1 MLRCRLSVF
10 CFERFTNAVAFLA
23 DPVVAVASAKRGHD
37 WVEVLGVPRRAEY
50 SMGVLIA
57 VVAVAVAAVFA
68 VLCQI
73 KFPQSL
79 FGDASEICGQNPLP
93 TAPSQRLPETGKPL
107 TLHR

>member
-1 MLRCRLSVF
+1 MTTTPPGFKHSQSCRLFTLMLRCRLAVF
-10 CFERFTNAVAFLA
+10 SFECFANAVAFLA
-23 DPVVAVASAKRGHD
+23 DPVVVVASAKRIYNG
-37 WVEVLGVPRRAEY
+37 VEVLGVPRRAEH

-79 FGDASEICGQNPLP
+79 LGDA
-93 TAPSQRLPETGKPL
+93 
-107 TLHR
+107 